1 MWYENTYIYYTCW
14 TRFAL
19 NLNKIIKLSTLT
31 AKLIMCPFLGMNCT
45 QSNEARLQQFKTEM
59 GVAT

>member
-1 MWYENTYIYYTCW
+1 MKIHTFTTLACW

-19 NLNKIIKLSTLT
+19 NLNKIIMLSTLT